1 MKREEGKPMCA
12 RERQKGFT
20 LIELMIVVAIL
31 GILAAIVYPSY
42 QRYVKRANRVD
53 AQAVMLENV
62 QFMERYFTSNTS
74 YAGAVLPK
82 TESGSGKYTISF
94 LVDPT
99 DTAFTIRAVPVGG
112 YTDAECGTLTISHT
126 GAKTESG
133 TGSLSDCWKS

>member
-1 MKREEGKPMCA
+1 MNALR
-12 RERQKGFT
+12 RQKGFT

-62 QFMERYFTSNTS
+62 LFMERYFTSNTS
-74 YAGAVLPK
+74 YEDAALPK

-94 LVDPT
+94 LADPT
-99 DTAFTIRAVPVGG
+99 ETAFTIRAVPVDG
-112 YTDAECGTLTISHT
+112 YTDPECGTMTISHT
-126 GAKTESG
+126 GVKTESG